1 MAILNQPT
9 SCSLKLRYQSGVNAS
24 GDPVFVNRTY
34 TKAKVTA
41 VDQDLYDVA
50 TAINTL
56 QSTALL
62 NVFRVEDAEL
72 INQ

>member
-1 MAILNQPT
+1 MAVLNQPY
-9 SCSLKLRYQSGVNAS
+9 SCSLKLRYQSGVNGS
-24 GDPVFVNRTY
+24 GDPVYVNRTY
-34 TKAKVTA
+34 TKAKVNA
-41 VDQDLYDVA
+41 ADQDLYDVA

-56 QSTALL
+56 QTTALL